1 MRLYKRHFGPLWI
14 TTLVLSSS
22 FLEVGGQTL
31 GCLAE
36 GGCFRGCFP
45 KCPGLETDCVCSGFR
60 TVLDMVGILGCALRI
75 CPPSDVMGSFSTLGV
90 GCLPFISTT
99 TRRSRASSSTAP
111 TPLTACGPVISA
123 SASARPTSS
132 ALASPSRS
140 TLSSSRSF
148 STPPSPLA
156 PPSPPSSRCTTMNST
171 SPASPIPTSPTM
183 TSQIVSPAPTPP
195 PDRPPS
201 ENTSPPPFPNQP
213 EQKSQLSRGLVV
225 ALVLGPLGFLTSLL
239 AIFLILRRRRGRSR
253 RSISSFTGI
262 SDFDANRGSITAP
275 LPTFSSDPPRVPLAD
290 VGTRPTTRG
299 SQMSAG
305 VGAGAMAA
313 VAVARGAST
322 RREDIVS
329 ATPVSSSQGNSQ
341 LHIFPQTSRRL
352 PTAQRQP
359 QSQQNP
365 DLLLRSLRKPLPQL
379 PRPPEEARIGPR
391 AGPSTRNSPLALPPT
406 VYPIPDNPRPMS
418 AISEL
423 AEADQYQPIPD
434 DATEVEFRRV
444 YHDVRRALNR
454 SPSTST
460 DQNSTD
466 WSIMTDLSRN
476 STTRSFR
483 PER

>member
-14 TTLVLSSS
+14 ATLVLSSS
-22 FLEVGGQTL
+22 VLEVGGQTL

-60 TVLDMVGILGCALRI
+60 TVLDMMGILGCALRI
-75 CPPSDVMGSFSTLGV
+75 CPPSDAMGSFSALGV

-99 TRRSRASSSTAP
+99 TRRSRASSSTTP

-123 SASARPTSS
+123 SASARPTTSASVLPSS
-132 ALASPSRS
+132 S
-140 TLSSSRSF
+140 SSSRSF
-148 STPPSPLA
+148 STRSSPLI
-156 PPSPPSSRCTTMNST
+156 SSDPPSSRCTTMNST

-195 PDRPPS
+195 LDRPPNEGTS
-201 ENTSPPPFPNQP
+201 SPPFRSQQ
-213 EQKSQLSRGLVV
+213 ERKLQLSRGLIV

-239 AIFLILRRRRGRSR
+239 AIFLILRRRRGRGR

-313 VAVARGAST
+313 VAVARRAST

-352 PTAQRQP
+352 PAGQRQP

-391 AGPSTRNSPLALPPT
+391 AGPSTRNSPLALPST

-423 AEADQYQPIPD
+423 AEVDQYQPIPD